1 MIRLLITGA
10 SGFIGSH
17 TCSLLLE
24 MGYEIIAMDS
34 YINSSPKTYKKIIEI
49 VNSKSN
55 NITNKLKIVEGDL
68 RNIETIKKIF
78 KDAYLEKKPIEGVI
92 HFAGLKAVGESVEH
106 PLKYWDYNFISAF
119 NLVSTMI
126 DFKCKYIVF
135 SSSATIYGVENKGLL
150 KENSKIKP
158 SNPYGN
164 TKAAIEILLQDVFQS
179 NKNKLQIANLR
190 YFNPVG
196 AHPSG
201 LIGEDPKGI
210 PNNIF
215 PIITRVSV
223 GKISKLNVFGN
234 DWPTRD
240 GTGIRDYIHIM
251 DLAEGHIKTLE
262 FLMKNQTETINLN
275 LGTGIGT
282 SVLELIETFE
292 LVNKVNI
299 PYEFVPR
306 RKGDI
311 SEVIADNT
319 YAKKLLNWAPK
330 KNINDICKD
339 GFNWQL
345 KNPNG
350 FN

>member
-10 SGFIGSH
+10 AGFIGSH
-17 TCSLLLE
+17 TSLLLLE
-24 MGYEIIAMDS
+24 KGYEIIAIDS

-49 VNSKSN
+49 LNSKGQN
-55 NITNKLKIVEGDL
+55 FANKLKIVKGDL

-78 KDAYLEKKPIEGVI
+78 NEAYLDKKPIEGVI
-92 HFAGLKAVGESVEH
+92 HFAGLKAVGESVEN
-106 PLKYWDYNFISAF
+106 PIRYWDYNFISAF
-119 NLVSTMI
+119 NLVSTMRE
-126 DFKCKYIVF
+126 FKCKYLVF

-150 KENSKIKP
+150 KENSKINP

-164 TKAAIEILLQDVFQS
+164 TKDAIEIFLKDVFQS

-223 GKISKLNVFGN
+223 GKIGNLNVFGN

-240 GTGIRDYIHIM
+240 GTGIRDYIHVM

-262 FLMKNQTETINLN
+262 VLMKNETEIINLN

-282 SVLELIETFE
+282 SVLELIETFK

-299 PYEFVPR
+299 PYKFVPR
-306 RKGDI
+306 REGDI
-311 SEVIADNT
+311 AEIIADNS
-319 YAKKLLNWAPK
+319 YAKKLLNWIPT
-330 KNINDICKD
+330 KNINDMCKD

-345 KNPNG
+345 KNPEG
-350 FN
+350 FG

>member
-1 MIRLLITGA
+1 MR
-10 SGFIGSH
+10 
-17 TCSLLLE
+17 E
-24 MGYEIIAMDS
+24 
-34 YINSSPKTYKKIIEI
+34 
-49 VNSKSN
+49 
-55 NITNKLKIVEGDL
+55 
-68 RNIETIKKIF
+68 
-78 KDAYLEKKPIEGVI
+78 
-92 HFAGLKAVGESVEH
+92 
-106 PLKYWDYNFISAF
+106 
-119 NLVSTMI
+119 
-126 DFKCKYIVF
+126 FKCKYLVF
-135 SSSATIYGVENKGLL
+135 SSSATIYGVENKRLL
-150 KENSKIKP
+150 KENSKINP
-158 SNPYGN
+158 INPYGN
-164 TKAAIEILLQDVFQS
+164 TKAAIEIFLKDVFQS
-179 NKNKLQIANLR
+179 NKNKLKIANLR

-223 GKISKLNVFGN
+223 GKIRNLNVFGN

-240 GTGIRDYIHIM
+240 GTGIRDYIHVM

-275 LGTGIGT
+275 LGTDWDFV
-282 SVLELIETFE
+282 SELIETFE

-319 YAKKLLNWAPK
+319 YAKKLLNWVP

-339 GFNWQL
+339 GFN
-345 KNPNG
+345 
-350 FN
+350 